1 MTEYEYENTGNHVGN
16 SLSSSTLG
24 SNAVK
29 QKVLK
34 KNKPKKKTIP
44 ILQSLD
50 LGCGAT
56 HQNSEAART
65 DFTRFIGRRVV
76 VNSWYAERMKME
88 PILLFLGKRIVLRTH
103 IHQRTHSSCSSHLLT
118 GSQLIFFC
126 TLKFNGLF
134 FFFLFFLLVTAPTM
148 RNSPLITEAHHG
160 MPFISGSLATSDA
173 TATCF

>member
-1 MTEYEYENTGNHVGN
+1 MRTQETMWGT
-16 SLSSSTLG
+16 LSPAQPWAQYCKAKG
-24 SNAVK
+24 SQK
-29 QKVLK
+29 Q
-34 KNKPKKKTIP
+34 NKKTIL
-44 ILQSLD
+44 ILQSLGP
-50 LGCGAT
+50 GCGAT
-56 HQNSEAART
+56 HQNSDAART

-134 FFFLFFLLVTAPTM
+134 FFFFSCL
-148 RNSPLITEAHHG
+148 
-160 MPFISGSLATSDA
+160 
-173 TATCF
+173 